1 MWWLIH
7 KLKKNNQQRI
17 NQIKCR
23 RCGLLYLK
31 VLDNCPHCSGVVIP
45 PLITEVKSRG
55 YATFNNCL
63 GGIPPIDECGRS
75 LLYVQSHW
83 VASN

>member
-17 NQIKCR
+17 NQQKCR

-31 VLDNCPHCSGVVIP
+31 VLDNCPHCSGVNDQELKILLRKRAKFRVGIGKAMIIGALAIMLLLV
-45 PLITEVKSRG
+45 LI
-55 YATFNNCL
+55 N
-63 GGIPPIDECGRS
+63 
-75 LLYVQSHW
+75 
-83 VASN
+83 